1 MNMLFESNNSDL
13 VNYNKIS
20 KFNNEGCHTE
30 FDNYSFQN
38 FVWPICSN
46 SFGQGQLLED
56 LFLDDNRK
64 LIKKINHHFVEDKY
78 FNRFSSS
85 FNGYGNAIGYGI
97 DIGVIGD
104 DTYKSFAKFMYT
116 FFPFDNSWMKKTG
129 STITEYFDND
139 KEVVTEIENIYSP
152 TYNHI
157 QPIAT
162 KTTNS
167 KGETTTTE
175 YQYPPDRVGDPIAE
189 ALTTQNR
196 IAEPMIIREK
206 VGDMDVSE
214 TYTQYQWFNNNT
226 LLQKSAVFQKKGKEV
241 QEKDRKITYN
251 SYDQRGN
258 ITQYT
263 PEGGLPVSIIWGYN
277 GQYPVAKI
285 EGVIR
290 SAINGSILTNLE
302 NSTSL
307 TTSSFD
313 DLRSSIPQA
322 MITSYT
328 YQPLVGVTSIT
339 GPNEQTEYYHYDPS
353 GRLASITNS
362 KAEVLKTF
370 NYHYS
375 TN

>member
-1 MNMLFESNNSDL
+1 M
-13 VNYNKIS
+13 
-20 KFNNEGCHTE
+20 
-30 FDNYSFQN
+30 
-38 FVWPICSN
+38 
-46 SFGQGQLLED
+46 
-56 LFLDDNRK
+56 
-64 LIKKINHHFVEDKY
+64 
-78 FNRFSSS
+78 
-85 FNGYGNAIGYGI
+85 
-97 DIGVIGD
+97 VIR
-104 DTYKSFAKFMYT
+104 
-116 FFPFDNSWMKKTG
+116 
-129 STITEYFDND
+129 
-139 KEVVTEIENIYSP
+139 
-152 TYNHI
+152 
-157 QPIAT
+157 Q
-162 KTTNS
+162 
-167 KGETTTTE
+167 
-175 YQYPPDRVGDPIAE
+175 
-189 ALTTQNR
+189 
-196 IAEPMIIREK
+196 K

-241 QEKDRKITYN
+241 EEKDRKITYN
-251 SYDQRGN
+251 SYDHRGN

-339 GPNEQTEYYHYDPS
+339 GPNKQTEYYHYDPA
-353 GRLASITNS
+353 GRLASIKNS
-362 KAEVLKTF
+362 KGEVLKTF